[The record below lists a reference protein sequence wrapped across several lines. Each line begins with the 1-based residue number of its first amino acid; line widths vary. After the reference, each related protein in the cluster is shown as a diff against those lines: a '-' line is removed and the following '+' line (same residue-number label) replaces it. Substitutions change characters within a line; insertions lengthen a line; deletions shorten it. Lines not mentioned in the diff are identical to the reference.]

1 MGSPMSNIG
10 KIVLFAVAG
19 LSAAVIASP
28 SHAQSYPWCAV
39 YGGIVS
45 GGARNCGFT
54 TIDQCRATVS
64 GVGGFCERNPLYEP
78 PARRKRS
85 NQG

>member
-1 MGSPMSNIG
+1 MLNIG
-10 KIVLFAVAG
+10 KIVLFAAAA
-19 LSAAVIASP
+19 STAAVVSSP

-39 YGGIVS
+39 YGGAMG

-64 GVGGFCERNPLYEP
+64 GAGGFCERNPLYEP
-78 PARRKRS
+78 PARKKRS